1 MSDPKPALASPPV
14 KHRWIKLAVALG
26 VAALGVDLFHPRS
39 RFLRF
44 GPPILFVGGL
54 IWAASLLFLANVPE
68 GAALR
73 RRFKSAAATVIMM
86 LVVILGAT
94 MIRLG
99 PTPALQQM
107 NAAVNGGVSAQ
118 SEDPE
123 LGWAPSGKGRVGQR
137 LDILDPARDHVLLM
151 GDSII
156 FGQGLAETEHIGRKL
171 EERLPRF
178 QVLNGSVSGYSVDQ
192 YYLYLKR
199 IIDDVKPK
207 AIVVGVFT
215 GNDYQ
220 ITAREFSWGT
230 SKPLFT
236 VQDGELQRSNA
247 GASCIDDLS
256 HSLLFRSLWR
266 SRDMA
271 MGTIN
276 ALCAPR
282 ELRRGEV
289 EAVLGK
295 LFDGIDALG
304 ARYGV
309 RPLFALLPVRDE
321 YNLFDRER
329 FLYSGKYRDL
339 RRLLVVGK
347 HDFFEPF
354 PAIAR
359 AQKESGESLYLE
371 DHAHFT
377 AKGHVLLAKEYA
389 AQLAK
394 RGIAP

>member
-1 MSDPKPALASPPV
+1 MSEVVAAPKPP
-14 KHRWIKLAVALG
+14 KYRWIKLAAAIA

-39 RFLRF
+39 RFLRE

-54 IWAASLLFLANVPE
+54 IWAASLLFLAGVPE

-73 RRFKSAAATVIMM
+73 RRFKSAAATVLLLLI
-86 LVVILGAT
+86 VILGAT

-99 PTPALQQM
+99 PTPAFQQM
-107 NAAVNGGVSAQ
+107 NAAMNGGVSEQ

-137 LDILDPARDHVLLM
+137 LDVIDPARDHLLLI

-156 FGQGLAETEHIGRKL
+156 YGHGVGEAEHVGRRL
-171 EERLPRF
+171 GERMPRW
-178 QVLNGSVSGYSVDQ
+178 QVLNGAVSGYSIDQ

-199 IIDDVKPK
+199 IIDEVKPK

-215 GNDYQ
+215 GNDFQ
-220 ITAREFSWGT
+220 VTGREFSWGT
-230 SKPLFT
+230 SKPLYT
-236 VQDGELQRSNA
+236 VQAGELVRSNE

-256 HSLLFRSLWR
+256 HSLLFRTLWR
-266 SRDMA
+266 SRDVA

-282 ELRRGEV
+282 ELRRGEL
-289 EAVLGK
+289 EAVLAR
-295 LFDGIDALG
+295 FFVGIDELG
-304 ARYGV
+304 QRYGV
-309 RPLFALLPVRDE
+309 KPLYALLPVRDE

-339 RRLLVVGK
+339 RRLLVLGK
-347 HDFFEPF
+347 HDFYEPL

-359 AQKESGESLYLE
+359 AASSDPEAYYLE

-377 AKGHVLLAKEYA
+377 AKGHELLAKELA

>member
-1 MSDPKPALASPPV
+1 MSAEDPAPLPP
-14 KHRWIKLAVALG
+14 KHRWIKLAVA
-26 VAALGVDLFHPRS
+26 VAIAALGVDLFHPRS

-54 IWAASLLFLANVPE
+54 LWAAWLLFLVGVPE

-73 RRFKSAAATVIMM
+73 RRFKSAAATVLAL

-123 LGWAPSGKGRVGQR
+123 LGWAPVGKGRVGQR
-137 LDILDPARDHVLLM
+137 LDVIDPGKDHLLLI

-156 FGQGLAETEHIGRKL
+156 FGQGLAETEHVGRRL
-171 EERLPRF
+171 EEQMPHW
-178 QVLNGSVSGYSVDQ
+178 QVLNAAVSGYSIDQ

-199 IIDDVKPK
+199 IIDEVKPK
-207 AIVVGVFT
+207 RIVIGVFT

-230 SKPLFT
+230 SKPLFM
-236 VQDGELQRSNA
+236 VEGGELVRANE

-256 HSLLFRSLWR
+256 RSLLFRTLWR
-266 SRDMA
+266 SRDTA
-271 MGTIN
+271 LGTIN

-282 ELRRGEV
+282 ELRRGEA
-289 EAVLGK
+289 EAVLAR
-295 LFDGIDALG
+295 LFVGIDELG
-304 ARYGV
+304 QRYGV
-309 RPLFALLPVRDE
+309 RPLFVLLPVRDE
-321 YNLFDRER
+321 YNIFDRER
-329 FLYSGKYRDL
+329 FLYTSKYRDL
-339 RRLLVVGK
+339 RRLLVLGK
-347 HDFFEPF
+347 HDVYEPF
-354 PAIAR
+354 SAIAR
-359 AQKESGESLYLE
+359 ATKESPDSLYLE

-377 AKGHVLLAKEYA
+377 AKGHRLLAREILE
-389 AQLAK
+389 QLGK
-394 RGIAP
+394 RGLIP

>member
-1 MSDPKPALASPPV
+1 MSELPGAPPPV
-14 KHRWIKLAVALG
+14 KHRWIKLAAALG
-26 VAALGVDLFHPRS
+26 IAALGVDLFHPRS

-68 GAALR
+68 GAASR
-73 RRFKSAAATVIMM
+73 RRFKSAAATVIML

-99 PTPALQQM
+99 PTPGLQRM

-123 LGWAPSGKGRVGQR
+123 LGWAPSGQGRVGQR
-137 LDILDPARDHVLLM
+137 LDIVDPARDHVLLM

-156 FGQGLAETEHIGRKL
+156 FGQGLAETEHVGVKL
-171 EERLPRF
+171 GERLPRF

-199 IIDDVKPK
+199 IIDEVKPK

-236 VQDGELQRSNA
+236 VQDGELVRSSA
-247 GASCIDDLS
+247 GAGCIDDLS

-266 SRDMA
+266 SREMA

-282 ELRRGEV
+282 ELRRGEA

-359 AQKESGESLYLE
+359 LQKESGESLYLE

-377 AKGHVLLAKEYA
+377 AKGHVLLAREFA
-389 AQLAK
+389 EQLAK
-394 RGIAP
+394 RGIAQ